1 MNSLQDL
8 NDGFDAI
15 EFTDPRTANVLF
27 SQTPQNGT
35 QNVLEGQT
43 YSLYVGTEITDII
56 NYQDCAVT
64 YTVNVSA
71 ITGAT
76 VEWATLPAYMTVTN
90 ASTGIYVV
98 SGFRVVSDWTA
109 ARQPNINLPDVVN
122 GTFTV
127 SATINYL
134 TTSKSW
140 TITTNIQN
148 VNEWTTQPTTF
159 WFNTGTNLITG
170 TPNLTPANTSNWSVT
185 VTPSVGSYVTSLST
199 NGTGGVSVWNN
210 TSKVLSI
217 VGTNT
222 QINSHLNSLTMVT
235 NGEINAH
242 MTFLYTAIS
251 VSDGS
256 TDLVSQ
262 QIRSTVI
269 RYLGVVSAFTYNED
283 TATLITGAPQI
294 TDVET
299 TSGGYFIQIV
309 PSSTVFV
316 RTMSSSGTL
325 GGTVTFNSSTKRL
338 NITGTKT
345 QVNDHLTKITMT
357 PGGDVANG
365 FTLDYTVTNPIG
377 AVQTKTQTVNFGV
390 QHDEVSN
397 INITRTY
404 VNNVVGNIFAT
415 STPQITDLDN
425 DSTFTISLSV
435 PVGVGTFSAPGTTTS
450 RTWTYTGTKTQINN
464 LFSQI
469 SFNPTS
475 GYFLN
480 TTITYNQSKIF
491 GGSSVQQLTNY
502 SIPLN
507 GPRVAFDTVNAT
519 NQSINTTEGATHSV
533 PVGINV
539 IGVNDFG
546 TTTPIY
552 TIDLSAM
559 PGSTVVWPT
568 IPEGCSVTSP
578 SANIYRINGITGAT
592 VWNQIKSPT
601 VNLNNYSTGS
611 LNYTSTVSWS
621 GPSAG
626 SVAWTVAM
634 TITDI
639 NLITTPVEAS
649 FYELNN
655 FKVYGTP
662 QVVDSGSQSTNNI
675 RVTVTPSIAYNISD
689 ITSTGIGGTI
699 SFNNTSKILTIEGT
713 LAQVNNRLA
722 NLQATVVT
730 TLPFTFTYTA
740 RNLTT
745 NETQTVVQD
754 VVSAVVNWSQSRT
767 YIGNSV
773 NSLYLTNT
781 PILRDKSSTSIDV
794 IFSTTDGFYT
804 YDNQL
809 IRQTEFT
816 LSGTDSFISAN
827 ISKVKFAPSKNL
839 TTTANYTVTIQKTI
853 SGQVIPCT
861 ILNLTVGYSGSSQN
875 LLPNLY
881 SYTSPGNF
889 TFTPSQKDFIY
900 ANWGTNAV
908 QTYIIGGG
916 GGGSGTSPGYGGG
929 GGGGGGFQFEIF
941 SNISQ
946 DYVLIIGSGGGISGA
961 GQSTQAFGVTVGG
974 GGAGNGGNG
983 GNSGSPQS
991 NSGASAYII
1000 APSPTVNAPG
1010 GGGGAGSSTTTS
1022 NGGAGV
1028 SVFAFGY
1035 STVCAGG
1042 QGRSQN
1048 DSVYGRPTNPGQG
1061 GSGRVNN
1068 DSVFIG
1074 EPGGHGAVLIQ
1085 INMS

>member
-8 NDGFDAI
+8 NNGFEPV
-15 EFTDPRTANVLF
+15 EFTDPRTASVTFNTSLG
-27 SQTPQNGT
+27 NGT
-35 QNVLEGQT
+35 QNVLEGQS
-43 YSLYVGTEITDII
+43 YSLYVAREITDII
-56 NYQDCAVT
+56 NYQDANVR
-64 YTVNVSA
+64 YRVNVSA

-76 VEWATLPAYMTVTN
+76 VSWPTLPTYMTITN
-90 ASTGIYVV
+90 PSAGQYTV
-98 SGFRVVSDWTA
+98 SGIRTVEDWALVRSPTV
-109 ARQPNINLPDVVN
+109 NLPDIIN

-127 SATINYL
+127 TATIDYFS
-134 TTSKSW
+134 TSTGWS
-140 TITTNIQN
+140 ITTNIQN
-148 VNEWTTQPTTF
+148 VNEWSATTVF
-159 WFNTGTNLITG
+159 WFNTGSNLITG
-170 TPNLTPANTSNWSVT
+170 VPNLSAGNVAAWTVT
-185 VTPSVGSYVTSLST
+185 VSPSTGSYVASLAT
-199 NGTGGVSVWNN
+199 NGSGGASVWND
-210 TSKVLSI
+210 SAKVLTI

-222 QINSHLNSLTMVT
+222 QINSHLNSITMVT
-235 NGEINAH
+235 NGAINAH
-242 MTFLYTAIS
+242 MTFTYTATAIS
-251 VSDGS
+251 DGS
-256 TDLVSQ
+256 SDQTVQ
-262 QIRSTVI
+262 QIRSNLI
-269 RYLGVVSAFTYNED
+269 RYLGPVSAFTYNED

-299 TSGGYFIQIV
+299 TSGGYFLQII
-309 PSSTVFV
+309 PSNSVLV
-316 RTMSSSGTL
+316 RTMASSGTL
-325 GGTVTFNSSTKRL
+325 GGTVTFNNTTKRL
-338 NITGTKT
+338 SIVGTKA
-345 QVNDHLTKITMT
+345 QVNDHLTKITIT
-357 PGGDVANG
+357 PSGDVAVG
-365 FTLDYTVTNPIG
+365 FTLDYTVINPQS
-377 AVQTKTQTVNFGV
+377 ATQTKTQTVNFGT

-404 VNNVVGNIFAT
+404 VNNVVANIFAT

-425 DSTFTISLSV
+425 DSTYTITLTV

-450 RTWTYTGTKTQINN
+450 RTWTYTGTKTQVNN

-475 GYFLN
+475 GQFEN

-552 TIDLSAM
+552 TIDLTQA
-559 PGSTVVWPT
+559 PGSTVTWPT
-568 IPEGCSVTSP
+568 IPSGCSVTNP
-578 SANIYRINGITGAT
+578 SANIYVINGITGAT

-601 VNLNNYSTGS
+601 INLNNYSTGAV
-611 LNYTSTVSWS
+611 NYTATVSWS

-626 SVAWTVAM
+626 SLGWSVTM
-634 TITDI
+634 NITNV
-639 NLITTPVEAS
+639 NLISTPVEAS
-649 FYELNN
+649 FYDINN

-662 QVVDSGSQSTNNI
+662 QITDSGSQSTNNM
-675 RVTVTPSIAYNISD
+675 RVTVTPSISSNISQ
-689 ITSTGIGGTI
+689 ITSTGTGGTI
-699 SFNNTSKILTIEGT
+699 SFNNTTKVLTIEGT

-722 NLQATVVT
+722 NLQATVLT
-730 TLPFTFTYTA
+730 TLSFTLTYTA
-740 RNLTT
+740 TNLTS
-745 NETQTVVQD
+745 NETQTVSQD
-754 VVSAVVNWSQSRT
+754 VVYALVNWVISRS
-767 YIGNSV
+767 YVGNSV
-773 NSLYLTNT
+773 NSFYLNSP
-781 PILRDKSSTSIDV
+781 PIVRDKSSSNIDV
-794 IFSTTDGFYT
+794 IFETTDGFWT
-804 YDNQL
+804 YDNQN
-809 IRQTEFT
+809 IRQSDFVF
-816 LSGTDSFISAN
+816 SGSDTGISAN
-827 ISKVKFAPSKNL
+827 LSKLKFAPNKNI
-839 TTTANYTVTIQKTI
+839 TSTANYTVRIQKTI
-853 SGQVIPCT
+853 NSQTVNCIT
-861 ILNLTVGYSGSSQN
+861 LNLTIAYAGTSEN
-875 LLPNLY
+875 LLPTQY

-889 TFTPSQKDFIY
+889 TFNFTQKEFIY
-900 ANWGTNAV
+900 SNVGTNAFEV
-908 QTYIIGGG
+908 YVIGGG
-916 GGGSGTSPGYGGG
+916 GGGSGTNTGYGGG
-929 GGGGGGFQFEIF
+929 GGGGGGLQFQIF
-941 SNISQ
+941 DTMGTNET
-946 DYVLIIGSGGGISGA
+946 LIIGSGGGISGA
-961 GQSTQAFGVTVGG
+961 GQSTTAFGLTAGG
-974 GGAGNGGNG
+974 GGAGISGNG

-991 NSGASAYII
+991 NSGATAYII

-1085 INMS
+1085 VNMS